1 MKTQHG
7 KLIGLITL
15 ALVAFMAVPAFAAMD
30 GHAMKGDK
38 KMDHS
43 GHMGMRIHESS
54 VDGYMLAY
62 HMIDNKAQMAKMKDM
77 KGMKMGDMKDMKS
90 HHLMS
95 YIVGSDGKKVE
106 GAKVGYM
113 VTGPDGTVQKAMAMG
128 MKGGYGADVDFS
140 HKGAYTIKTKAKIGD
155 KKVVDSFTYDVK

>member
-1 MKTQHG
+1 MKTKHG
-7 KLIGLITL
+7 KIIGLITL
-15 ALVAFMAVPAFAAMD
+15 ALVAFMAMPAFAAMD
-30 GHAMKGDK
+30 MTGDK

-90 HHLMS
+90 HHLMA
-95 YIVGSDGKKVE
+95 YLVDSDGKKVE

-113 VTGPDGTVQKAMAMG
+113 VTGPDGAEQKAMTMG
-128 MKGGYGADVDFS
+128 MKGGYGADVEFS
-140 HKGAYTIKTKAKIGD
+140 LKGAYTIKMKAKIGD
-155 KKVVDSFTYDVK
+155 KKVIDSFTYDVK